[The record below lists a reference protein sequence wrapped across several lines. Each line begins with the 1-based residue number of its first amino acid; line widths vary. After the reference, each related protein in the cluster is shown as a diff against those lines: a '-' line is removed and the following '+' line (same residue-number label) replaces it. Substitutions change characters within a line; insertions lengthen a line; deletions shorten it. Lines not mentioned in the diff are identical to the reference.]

1 MKNILLL
8 FILFFTFQFAGCGG
22 GPQTINLNLH
32 CNENC
37 NNDNA
42 VVIKIY
48 QLKNAEKFRH
58 ASFESIMRNPEEFL
72 GDDII
77 PNSKIEKLLV
87 PNETEDFSDVELKS
101 DAAFLAIIGD
111 FYLPAT
117 DGWKQIIPINSDL
130 RNVKVTVLEN
140 SLSVVIDN

>member
-1 MKNILLL
+1 MKNVISLLA
-8 FILFFTFQFAGCGG
+8 LFFSLYFTGCGG

-58 ASFESIMRNPEEFL
+58 ASFESLMRNTEELL

-77 PNSKIEKLLV
+77 PNSKIEKLFV
-87 PNETEDFSDVELKS
+87 PDETYEFSNIEIKN

-111 FYLPAT
+111 FHSPAS
-117 DGWKQIIPINSDL
+117 DGWKQVIPIDSDL
-130 RNVKVTVLEN
+130 ENIKVTVLEN
-140 SLSVVIDN
+140 SLSVEILN

>member
-1 MKNILLL
+1 MKNALL
-8 FILFFTFQFAGCGG
+8 FIVLFFSFILAGCGG
-22 GPQTINLNLH
+22 GPQIINVNLH
-32 CNENC
+32 CNDNC

-58 ASFESIMRNPEEFL
+58 ASFESLVRNPEELL

-87 PNETEDFSDVELKS
+87 PGETHDIKELELKS
-101 DAAFLAIIGD
+101 DASFIGILGD
-111 FYLPAT
+111 FHSPAT
-117 DGWKQIIPINSDL
+117 DGWKQIVSVDSDL
-130 RNVKVTVLEN
+130 GKIKVTVLEN
-140 SLSVVIDN
+140 SLSVLAED

>member
-1 MKNILLL
+1 MKNILILSV
-8 FILFFTFQFAGCGG
+8 LFFALQLTGCGG
-22 GPQTINLNLH
+22 GPQTLNLNLH

-58 ASFESIMRNPEEFL
+58 ASFESLMRNPEELL

-77 PNSKIEKLLV
+77 PNTKVEKLLV
-87 PNETEDFSDVELKS
+87 PNETHDFNNVELKS
-101 DAAFLAIIGD
+101 EAAFVGILGD
-111 FYLPAT
+111 FHSPAS
-117 DGWKQIIPINSDL
+117 DGWKQIIPIDSDL
-130 RNVKVTVLEN
+130 RNVKVTILEN
-140 SLSVVIDN
+140 SLSVVIEN

>member
-1 MKNILLL
+1 MKNIFLLSV
-8 FILFFTFQFAGCGG
+8 LFFTLQFTGCGG
-22 GPQTINLNLH
+22 GLQTFNLNLH
-32 CNENC
+32 CTENC

-58 ASFESIMRNPEEFL
+58 ASFESLMRNPEEFL

-87 PNETEDFSDVELKS
+87 PDETQDFNEVEIKN
-101 DAAFLAIIGD
+101 DAAFVAIIGD
-111 FYLPAT
+111 FYSPAT

>member
-1 MKNILLL
+1 MKNILILTV
-8 FILFFTFQFAGCGG
+8 LFFTLQLTGCGG

-58 ASFESIMRNPEEFL
+58 ASFESLMRNPEELL

-77 PNSKIEKLLV
+77 PNTKVEKLLV
-87 PNETEDFSDVELKS
+87 PNETHVFNNIELKNEAS
-101 DAAFLAIIGD
+101 FVGILGD
-111 FYLPAT
+111 FHSPAA
-117 DGWKQIIPINSDL
+117 DGWKQIIPINQEL
-130 RNVKVTVLEN
+130 KNIKLTILEN

>member
-1 MKNILLL
+1 MKNILIISLL
-8 FILFFTFQFAGCGG
+8 FFSLYITGCGG

-42 VVIKIY
+42 VVIRIY

-58 ASFESIMRNPEEFL
+58 ASFESLMRNPEELL

-77 PNSKIEKLLV
+77 PNTKIEKLLV
-87 PNETEDFSDVELKS
+87 PEETHEFSNVELKS
-101 DAAFLAIIGD
+101 DASFVAILGD
-111 FYLPAT
+111 FHSPSA
-117 DGWKQIIPINSDL
+117 DGWKQVISVNPDL
-130 RNVKVTVLEN
+130 KNIKVTILEN
-140 SLSVVIDN
+140 SLSVVTEN